1 MLGSNDEGIMSPVI
15 SFLNSSKVYPIAN
28 LAAIFAIG
36 KPVALDASAEDLD
49 TLGFISI
56 TKIFPL
62 VGLIAN

>member
-1 MLGSNDEGIMSPVI
+1 MSPVI

-56 TKIFPL
+56 T
-62 VGLIAN
+62 